1 MDIKNLP
8 LHYLVQREIFFNDR
22 ALFYVNEFLGLFF
35 FCFRKFRQ
43 CNVQH
48 AVFYMGTNLFLID
61 IVGRIMVCWNLV
73 YENSRR
79 K

>member
-22 ALFYVNEFLGLFF
+22 ALFYVDEFLGLFF
-35 FCFRKFRQ
+35 FCFCKLRQ

-61 IVGRIMVCWNLV
+61 IV
-73 YENSRR
+73 R
-79 K
+79 KNHGLLELGV